1 MTSHDAPSDS
11 STGDPAMGGPNEHR
25 QVWDAIAWVV
35 AGTAT
40 PEQRR
45 LVQAHLPHCS
55 HCRDELELQRHIHR
69 GMQDAPRFTGTAGS
83 AGAASATAAASAA
96 GATAAAGSA
105 ASPASDPEEASIQA
119 GLDRLWARDRDAGP
133 ATPVE
138 GPRGASANDGGSR
151 TTRWLTAAVAV
162 QAVAMCVLGLRLW
175 SDGHPPADYVT
186 LSQPA
191 ALPAGAVVRLVPE
204 ERVDMGRLRQVLT
217 HHGLRIVGA
226 DEDASSLLL
235 APLQPAPVTAIP
247 AMVERLR
254 AEPGVLLAEP
264 VGAAAP
270 GR

>member
-1 MTSHDAPSDS
+1 MTSHDAPSGS
-11 STGDPAMGGPNEHR
+11 SGSSGLSGLSGHSAGDPAMDQPNEHR
-25 QVWDAIAWVV
+25 LVWDAIAWVV

-45 LVQAHLPHCS
+45 LVQAHLPHCA
-55 HCRDELELQRHIHR
+55 HCRDELELQRNIHR
-69 GMQDAPRFTGTAGS
+69 GMQDAPRP
-83 AGAASATAAASAA
+83 AGATGAA
-96 GATAAAGSA
+96 GAQGLAGMTGSDADEAA
-105 ASPASDPEEASIQA
+105 IQS

-133 ATPVE
+133 VTPVE

-235 APLQPAPVTAIP
+235 APLQPAPVTAVP

-254 AEPGVLLAEP
+254 AEPGVLLVEP

>member
-1 MTSHDAPSDS
+1 
-11 STGDPAMGGPNEHR
+11 MGQPNEHR

-45 LVQAHLPHCS
+45 LVQAHLPHCA
-55 HCRDELELQRHIHR
+55 HCRDELALQQQIHR
-69 GMQDAPRFTGTAGS
+69 GMQDAPRVVNAAGVTGAAGTAG
-83 AGAASATAAASAA
+83 TAAAEA
-96 GATAAAGSA
+96 
-105 ASPASDPEEASIQA
+105 EEAAIQA

-191 ALPAGAVVRLVPE
+191 ALPAGAMVRLVPE

-235 APLQPAPVTAIP
+235 APLQPTQAQAVP

>member
-1 MTSHDAPSDS
+1 MTSRDLPSES
-11 STGDPAMGGPNEHR
+11 SDPAGGDPAMARPNEHR

-45 LVQAHLPHCS
+45 LVQAHLPHCA
-55 HCRDELELQRHIHR
+55 HCRDEFELQQRIHR
-69 GMQDAPRFTGTAGS
+69 GMQDAPRAQ
-83 AGAASATAAASAA
+83 AAA
-96 GATAAAGSA
+96 GASGAAGPSGSLA
-105 ASPASDPEEASIQA
+105 EEAAIQA

-133 ATPVE
+133 AMPVA
-138 GPRGASANDGGSR
+138 GTRGSSANDGGPR

-162 QAVAMCVLGLRLW
+162 QAFALCVLGLRLW
-175 SDGHPPADYVT
+175 TDGHAPADYVT

-235 APLQPAPVTAIP
+235 APLQPVPAEAVP

-254 AEPGVLLAEP
+254 GEPGVLLAEP

>member
-1 MTSHDAPSDS
+1 
-11 STGDPAMGGPNEHR
+11 MGQPNEHR

-45 LVQAHLPHCS
+45 LVQAHLPHCA
-55 HCRDELELQRHIHR
+55 HCRDELELQRNIHR
-69 GMQDAPRFTGTAGS
+69 GMQDAPRGTGTAS
-83 AGAASATAAASAA
+83 TAGAAGAARVPGVDADEAA
-96 GATAAAGSA
+96 
-105 ASPASDPEEASIQA
+105 IQA

-138 GPRGASANDGGSR
+138 GVRGASANDGGSR

-191 ALPAGAVVRLVPE
+191 ALPASAVVRLVPE

-235 APLQPAPVTAIP
+235 APLQPTPAGAVP
-247 AMVERLR
+247 AMVDRLR